1 MTTHSDFLIGRIA
14 LERGMLSVDQLAECL
29 ADQKF
34 SPSSGSLGTIML
46 RKGLIRQR
54 DLDALLEEQK
64 KRLAEALDLSDPK
77 LEDALLGR
85 LLIKQGLVKEAQLY
99 ECLRAG
105 AELGE
110 RGEKAPRL
118 GELLVRKGYLTT
130 DAVDRI
136 LPPMNRKDR
145 FLCPKCGTQFSS
157 LGGDDSRFP
166 ACKQCGAILEKR
178 ERTGRPGETTE
189 TIRVDLP
196 EDAAKV
202 AKDPTRQF
210 GGGKYLLVQEVGH
223 GGMGVVWKAWQTD
236 LKRYVAVKILIG
248 TMWTDVEL
256 KRFYREAQ
264 LAASLSHPNIAS
276 IYELGAHEGKHY
288 MVMEFVEGDSV
299 AKLMTPVASKA
310 GTQRLIKQLP
320 ARKAIEIIR
329 DAALAVD
336 YAHTKKIIHRDLK
349 PHNIMVQKADGRVF
363 VMDFGLAKPIRKEDS
378 ITLSDAI
385 VGTPQYM
392 SPEQARGDT
401 VDQRTDVFSLGS
413 VLYHVLTSKPPFDG
427 HSPGEIMMS
436 VFADDPPPMRK
447 LNPRIHADV
456 ETICLKALDKDR
468 DRRYETARSF
478 ADDLGRYLEGEP
490 ITARPLSTRERAWK
504 EIRRHPLHLA
514 MAMAAVAAVVL
525 ISILLL
531 VQHVQ
536 TQMKIEDFARE
547 AHDAFSAGRYD
558 QAKAFWDKVLTLS
571 PEDPVALE
579 EWRRADEKTEDP
591 VRMLREQRE
600 LQRRVIKANH
610 SEAEALIKAGKYQRA
625 LGLTLQILAFDPND
639 PEALRRKGFCEVALE
654 AEETKMEASIAEKDA
669 KLVEQ
674 RRKEDE
680 LKLQRLARI
689 NAFPDYHRASQLV
702 EDAAR
707 MRLQDEA
714 GSGFT
719 IAEVQEKYQ
728 EARRA
733 LTLAI
738 EKDKTYAEA
747 LYFRGRVRHRLGEY
761 DFAELDFKEAWDYS
775 SDSIPVALA
784 AATSQLAIY
793 TLYRHTIPE
802 VLDAKSRDAALAR
815 MEAWAQKAE
824 KTPKAQSAFEHWSAR
839 TLIEFKEG
847 RYPASKQSLSYVKH
861 EGRAN
866 YFYYFANAAISVEL
880 GDWRAAHQ
888 DLTKALDLEPTALE
902 ARCLRA
908 VVRSH
913 TEDFTNALTDAKKAV
928 EIAPARSPFTWL
940 VYVLRAHIYHE
951 LHENDAAAVDL
962 EKAGALEKTQASS
975 IRVLK
980 NRWRPTGSGK

>member
-14 LERGMLSVDQLAECL
+14 LERGLLSVDQLAECL
-29 ADQKF
+29 NDQKAA
-34 SPSSGSLGTIML
+34 SGGSLGTIML
-46 RKGLIRQR
+46 RKGLIKQR
-54 DLDALLEEQK
+54 DLDVLLEEQK
-64 KRLAEALDLSDPK
+64 RRLADALDLSDPK

-99 ECLRAG
+99 ECLRAS

-110 RGEKAPRL
+110 KGEKAPRL

-130 DAVDRI
+130 DAVDRV
-136 LPPMNRKDR
+136 LPSVKKDR
-145 FLCPKCGTQFSS
+145 YHCPRCGTHFSS
-157 LGGDDSRFP
+157 LGGDDGRFP
-166 ACKQCGAILEKR
+166 ICKQCGAILERR
-178 ERTGRPGETTE
+178 ERTGKMGETTE
-189 TIRVDLP
+189 TMRVDLP
-196 EDAAKV
+196 EDAAKA
-202 AKDPTRQF
+202 AKDPSRHF
-210 GGGKYLLVQEVGH
+210 AGGKYLLVQEVGH

-236 LKRYVAVKILIG
+236 LKRYVAVKVLLG

-288 MVMEFVEGDSV
+288 MVMEFVEGDSL
-299 AKLMTPVASKA
+299 ARLLAPVMNKS
-310 GTQRLIKQLP
+310 GTQRAIKPLTP
-320 ARKAIEIIR
+320 RRAIQILR

-336 YAHTKKIIHRDLK
+336 YAHSKKIIHRDLK

-392 SPEQARGDT
+392 SPEQARGDA
-401 VDQRTDVFSLGS
+401 VDRRTDVFSLGA
-413 VLYHVLTSKPPFDG
+413 VLYHVLTGSPPFDG

-436 VFADDPPPMRK
+436 VLADDPAPMLK

-468 DRRYETARSF
+468 NRRYDSAKSF

-504 EIRRHPLHLA
+504 EIRRRPLHLA
-514 MAMAAVAAVVL
+514 SGLAFLGALAL
-525 ISILLL
+525 ISVIFA
-531 VQHVQ
+531 VQHFQ
-536 TQMKIEDFARE
+536 TQAKIEEFARE
-547 AHDAFSAGRYD
+547 AHDAFAAGRYD
-558 QAKAFWDKVLTLS
+558 QARTWWDKVLTLN
-571 PEDPVALE
+571 PEDPVALD
-579 EWRRADEKTEDP
+579 EWRRADEKADDP
-591 VRMLREQRE
+591 VRMLREERE
-600 LQRRVIKANH
+600 LQKRIIKANH
-610 SEAEALIKAGKYQRA
+610 QEAEALLKAGKYRRA

-639 PEALRRKGFCEVALE
+639 PEALRRQKFCEVQL
-654 AEETKMEASIAEKDA
+654 AEEEQKIDDTIKEKDA
-669 KLVEQ
+669 KLIEQ
-674 RRKEDE
+674 REKENE
-680 LKLQRLARI
+680 LKRQRLARI

-714 GSGFT
+714 GTGFT
-719 IAEVQEKYQ
+719 IADVHEKYQ
-728 EARRA
+728 EAKKA
-733 LTLAI
+733 LTLAL

-747 LYFRGRVRHRLGEY
+747 LYFRGRVRHRLGEF

-793 TLYRHTIPE
+793 VLHEYAPAE
-802 VLDAKSRDAALAR
+802 VRDLKARDGALAR

-824 KTPKAQSAFEHWSAR
+824 RTPKVQIAFEHWSAR
-839 TLIEFKEG
+839 TLLEFKE
-847 RYPASKQSLSYVKH
+847 RRFTAAAEFLSYVKH

-866 YFYYFANAAISVEL
+866 YFYHFMNACIHVEL
-880 GDWRAAHQ
+880 GDWRAANQ
-888 DLTKALDLEPTALE
+888 DLTSALELEPTALE
-902 ARCLRA
+902 SRYLRA
-908 VVRSH
+908 IVRSR
-913 TEDFTNALTDAKKAV
+913 TEDFTNALNDAKKAV

-940 VYVLRAHIYHE
+940 VYVLSGQVHQE
-951 LHENDAAAVDL
+951 LHETEAAVNDL
-962 EKAGALEKTQASS
+962 KKAGELAGPMAGPVNTL
-975 IRVLK
+975 R
-980 NRWRPTGSGK
+980 NRWVRAPRAEK

>member
-14 LERGMLSVDQLAECL
+14 LERGMVSVDQLAECL
-29 ADQKF
+29 NDQKT
-34 SPSSGSLGTIML
+34 SAGGTLGTIML
-46 RKGLIRQR
+46 RKGLIKQR
-54 DLDALLEEQK
+54 DLDSLLEEQK

-99 ECLRAG
+99 ECLRAS

-110 RGEKAPRL
+110 KGEKAPRL

-136 LPPMNRKDR
+136 FPPAPKKDR
-145 FLCPKCGTQFSS
+145 YLCPKCGTQFSS

-166 ACKQCGAILEKR
+166 TCKQCGAILERR

-189 TIRVDLP
+189 TMRVDLP

-202 AKDPTRQF
+202 AKDPARQF
-210 GGGKYLLVQEVGH
+210 AGGKYLLVQEVGH

-236 LKRYVAVKILIG
+236 LKRYVAVKVLIG

-299 AKLMTPVASKA
+299 ARLMVPVANKQ
-310 GTQRLIKQLP
+310 GTQRAIKLLP
-320 ARKAIEIIR
+320 ARKAIEVIR

-401 VDQRTDVFSLGS
+401 VDRRTDVFSLGA
-413 VLYHVLTSKPPFDG
+413 VLYHVLTNRPPFDG

-436 VFADDPPPMRK
+436 VLADDPAPMRK

-468 DRRYETARSF
+468 DRRYATAKEL

-490 ITARPLSTRERAWK
+490 ISARPLSTHEKAWK
-504 EIRRHPLHLA
+504 EIRRKPLHLA
-514 MAMAAVAAVVL
+514 VAMAAVAAVAL
-525 ISILLL
+525 TSILLG
-531 VQHVQ
+531 VQYLQ
-536 TQMKIEDFARE
+536 KQAKIEDFARE
-547 AHDAFSAGRYD
+547 AHDAYAAGRYD
-558 QAKAFWDKVLTLS
+558 QAKTWWDKVLTLN

-579 EWRRADEKTEDP
+579 EWRRADEKAEDP
-591 VRMLREQRE
+591 VRLLREQRE
-600 LQRRVIKANH
+600 LQRRLIKANH
-610 SEAEALIKAGKYQRA
+610 QEAEMFVKAGKYQRA
-625 LGLTLQILAFDPND
+625 LGVTLQILALDPND
-639 PEALRRKGFCEVALE
+639 PEAQKRKQYCETQL
-654 AEETKMEASIAEKDA
+654 AEEELKIESSLAEKDQ
-669 KLVEQ
+669 KLLEQ
-674 RRKEDE
+674 REKENE
-680 LKLQRLARI
+680 LRRQRLARI
-689 NAFPDYHRASQLV
+689 NAFPEYHRARQLV

-714 GSGFT
+714 GTGFT
-719 IAEVQEKYQ
+719 IADVQEKYQ
-728 EARRA
+728 EAKRA
-733 LTLAI
+733 LTAAL
-738 EKDKTYAEA
+738 EKDRTYAEA
-747 LYFRGRVRHRLGEY
+747 LYFRGQVRHRLGEF
-761 DFAELDFKEAWDYS
+761 DFAEVDFKEAWDYS

-784 AATSQLAIY
+784 AAMSQLAIAV
-793 TLYRHTIPE
+793 LHQHAAVE
-802 VLDAKSRDAALAR
+802 VRDAAARDEALRR

-839 TLIEFKEG
+839 TLLEFKEG
-847 RYPASKQSLSYVKH
+847 RYPAAKQSLGYVKH

-866 YFYYFANAAISVEL
+866 YFYHFMNACIHAQL
-880 GDWRAAHQ
+880 NDWRAAQQ
-888 DLTKALDLEPTALE
+888 DLTSALELEPTALE
-902 ARCLRA
+902 ARYLRA
-908 VVRSH
+908 IVRSH
-913 TEDFTNALTDAKKAV
+913 TEDLTNALSDARRAV
-928 EIAPARSPFTWL
+928 EIAPARSPFTWV
-940 VYVLRAHIYHE
+940 VYVLRGNIHHE
-951 LHENDAAAVDL
+951 LRETEAAIADL
-962 EKAGALEKTQASS
+962 QKAGGIAGSMAGP
-975 IRVLK
+975 INVLR
-980 NRWRPTGSGK
+980 NRWIRAPRPEK

>member
-1 MTTHSDFLIGRIA
+1 MPTHSDFLIGRIA
-14 LERGMLSVDQLAECL
+14 LERGMVSVDQLAECL
-29 ADQKF
+29 NDQKGA
-34 SPSSGSLGTIML
+34 PAGSLGTIML
-46 RKGLIRQR
+46 RRGLIKQR
-54 DLDALLEEQK
+54 DLDLLLEEQK
-64 KRLAEALDLSDPK
+64 RRLAEALDLSDPK

-99 ECLRAG
+99 ECLRAS
-105 AELGE
+105 AEIGE
-110 RGEKAPRL
+110 KGEKAPRL
-118 GELLVRKGYLTT
+118 GDLLVRKGYLTT
-130 DAVDRI
+130 DAVDRV
-136 LPPMNRKDR
+136 LPPVKKDR
-145 FLCPKCGTQFSS
+145 YLCPKCGTQFSS

-166 ACKQCGAILEKR
+166 TCKQCGAILERR
-178 ERTGRPGETTE
+178 ERTGKLGETTE
-189 TIRVDLP
+189 TMRVDLP

-202 AKDPTRQF
+202 VKDQSRQF
-210 GGGKYLLVQEVGH
+210 AGGKYLLVQEVGH

-236 LKRYVAVKILIG
+236 LKRYVAVKVLIG

-299 AKLMTPVASKA
+299 ARLMTPIANKQ
-310 GTQRLIKQLP
+310 GTQRTIKQLP
-320 ARKAIEIIR
+320 PRKAIEILR

-336 YAHTKKIIHRDLK
+336 YAHSKKIIHRDLK

-401 VDQRTDVFSLGS
+401 VDRRTDVFSLGA
-413 VLYHVLTSKPPFDG
+413 VLYHVLTNRPPFDG

-436 VFADDPPPMRK
+436 VLADDPAPMRK

-468 DRRYETARSF
+468 DRRYESAKSF

-490 ITARPLSTRERAWK
+490 ITARPLSARERAWK
-504 EIRRHPLHLA
+504 ELRRRPLH
-514 MAMAAVAAVVL
+514 MALVMASLGAIVL
-525 ISILLL
+525 ISIIFA
-531 VQHVQ
+531 VQHLQ
-536 TQMKIEDFARE
+536 TRLKIEEFARE
-547 AHDAFSAGRYD
+547 AHDAFAAGRYD
-558 QAKAFWDKVLTLS
+558 QAKTWWDKVLTLA
-571 PEDPVALE
+571 PEDPVALD
-579 EWRRADEKTEDP
+579 EWRRADEKAEDP

-600 LQRRVIKANH
+600 LQRRIIKANH
-610 SEAEALIKAGKYQRA
+610 QEAEALLKAGKYQRA

-639 PEALRRKGFCEVALE
+639 PEALKRKQFCEVQL
-654 AEETKMEASIAEKDA
+654 AEEEQKIETSIAEKDA

-674 RRKEDE
+674 REKENE
-680 LKLQRLARI
+680 LKRQRLMRI
-689 NAFPDYHRASQLV
+689 NAFPDYHRARQLV

-714 GSGFT
+714 GTGFT
-719 IAEVQEKYQ
+719 IADVQEKYQ
-728 EARRA
+728 EAKKA
-733 LTLAI
+733 LTLAL

-747 LYFRGRVRHRLGEY
+747 LYFRGQVRHRLGEF

-784 AATSQLAIY
+784 AAMSQLAIY
-793 TLYRHTIPE
+793 VLHQHAPAE
-802 VLDAKSRDAALAR
+802 VRDGKSREAALAK
-815 MEAWAQKAE
+815 MEAWALKVE
-824 KTPKAQSAFEHWSAR
+824 KTNKAQSAIEHWSAR

-847 RYPASKQSLSYVKH
+847 RAPAAAQSLAYVKH

-866 YFYYFANAAISVEL
+866 YFYHFMNACIHAEM
-880 GDWRAAHQ
+880 GDWRAANQ
-888 DLTKALDLEPTALE
+888 DLTSALELEPAALE

-908 VVRSH
+908 VVRSR
-913 TEDFTNALTDAKKAV
+913 TEDFTNAMSDAKKAV
-928 EIAPARSPFTWL
+928 EIAPARSPITWL
-940 VYVLRAHIYHE
+940 AYVLRAQIHHE
-951 LHENDAAAVDL
+951 LHETEAAVADL
-962 EKAGALEKTQASS
+962 AKAGSLAGSMAGSVNIL
-975 IRVLK
+975 R
-980 NRWRPTGSGK
+980 NRWIRAPRPEK

>member
-1 MTTHSDFLIGRIA
+1 VTTHNDFLIGRIA
-14 LERGMLSVDQLAECL
+14 LERGLLSVDQLAECL
-29 ADQKF
+29 SDQKT
-34 SPSSGSLGTIML
+34 SSGGSLGTIML
-46 RKGLIRQR
+46 RKGLIKQR
-54 DLDALLEEQK
+54 DLDVLLEEQK
-64 KRLAEALDLSDPK
+64 RRLSEALDLSDPK

-99 ECLRAG
+99 ECLRAS

-130 DAVDRI
+130 DAVDRV
-136 LPPMNRKDR
+136 LPAMKKDR
-145 FLCPKCGTQFSS
+145 YHCPKCGTHFSS
-157 LGGDDSRFP
+157 LGGDEARFP
-166 ACKQCGAILEKR
+166 TCKQCGAILEKR
-178 ERTGRPGETTE
+178 ERHGKPGETTE
-189 TIRVDLP
+189 TIRIDLP

-202 AKDPTRQF
+202 AKDPARQF
-210 GGGKYLLVQEVGH
+210 GGGKYILVQEVGH

-288 MVMEFVEGDSV
+288 MVMEFVEGESV
-299 AKLMTPVASKA
+299 ARLMAPVMNKQ
-310 GTQRLIKQLP
+310 GTQRAIKLLP
-320 ARKAIEIIR
+320 PRKAIEILR
-329 DAALAVD
+329 DAANAVD
-336 YAHTKKIIHRDLK
+336 FAHSKKIIHRDLK

-401 VDQRTDVFSLGS
+401 VDRRTDVFSLGA
-413 VLYHVLTSKPPFDG
+413 VLYHVLTNRPPFDG

-436 VFADDPPPMRK
+436 VLADDPTPLRK
-447 LNPRIHADV
+447 LNPRLHTDV

-468 DRRYETARSF
+468 DRRYETAKAF
-478 ADDLGRYLEGEP
+478 AEDLTRYLEGEP
-490 ITARPLSTRERAWK
+490 ISARPLATHERAWK
-504 EIRRHPLHLA
+504 EMRRRPLHMALA
-514 MAMAAVAAVVL
+514 MAFLGALLL
-525 ISILLL
+525 ISIILTA
-531 VQHVQ
+531 QHFQ
-536 TQMKIEDFARE
+536 TRAKMKDFARE
-547 AHDAFSAGRYD
+547 AHDAFAAGKYD
-558 QAKAFWDKVLTLS
+558 QAKTWWDKVLTLD
-571 PEDPVALE
+571 PEDPVALD
-579 EWRRADEKTEDP
+579 EWRRADEKAEDP

-600 LQRRVIKANH
+600 LQRRIIKANH
-610 SEAEALIKAGKYQRA
+610 QEAEVLIRAGKYQRA

-639 PEALRRKGFCEVALE
+639 PEALKRKQFCEEAL
-654 AEETKMEASIAEKDA
+654 AQEELKIEKSIEEKDA
-669 KLVEQ
+669 KLTEQ
-674 RRKEDE
+674 RAKEDE
-680 LKLQRLARI
+680 LRRQRLARI

-714 GSGFT
+714 GTGFT
-719 IAEVQEKYQ
+719 IADVHEKYQ
-728 EARRA
+728 EAKRA

-747 LYFRGRVRHRLGEY
+747 LYFRGRVRHRLGEF

-784 AATSQLAIY
+784 ASTSQLAIA
-793 TLYRHTIPE
+793 
-802 VLDAKSRDAALAR
+802 VLHQYAPADVRDQKSRAAALAR
-815 MEAWAQKAE
+815 VEAWAQKAE
-824 KTPKAQSAFEHWSAR
+824 KSNKVQSAFEHWSAR
-839 TLIEFKEG
+839 TLLEFRDGKT
-847 RYPASKQSLSYVKH
+847 PAAAQSLSYVKH

-866 YFYYFANAAISVEL
+866 YFYHFMNACIHAEM

-888 DLTKALDLEPTALE
+888 DLSSALELEPTALE
-902 ARCLRA
+902 ARYLRA
-908 VVRSH
+908 IVRMR
-913 TEDFTNALTDAKKAV
+913 TEDLTNAMNDAKKAV
-928 EIAPARSPFTWL
+928 EIAPARSPYTWL
-940 VYVLRAHIYHE
+940 VYVLRAQIYHE
-951 LHENDAAAVDL
+951 LHEAEAATADL
-962 EKAGALEKTQASS
+962 EKAGALAGSMAGLVNT
-975 IRVLK
+975 LK
-980 NRWRPTGSGK
+980 NRWLRAPRPEK

>member
-1 MTTHSDFLIGRIA
+1 MTTHNDFLIGRIA

-29 ADQKF
+29 SDQKA
-34 SPSSGSLGTIML
+34 SPSGSLGTIML
-46 RKGLIRQR
+46 RKGLIKQR

-64 KRLAEALDLSDPK
+64 RRLAEALDLSDPK

-99 ECLRAG
+99 ECLRAS

-110 RGEKAPRL
+110 KGEKAPRL

-136 LPPMNRKDR
+136 LPSVKKDR

-157 LGGDDSRFP
+157 LGGDESRFP
-166 ACKQCGAILEKR
+166 TCKQCGAILEKR

-196 EDAAKV
+196 DDAARI

-210 GGGKYLLVQEVGH
+210 AGGKYLLVQEVGH

-236 LKRYVAVKILIG
+236 LKRYVAVKVLLG

-288 MVMEFVEGDSV
+288 MVMEFVEGDSL
-299 AKLMTPVASKA
+299 ARLMNPVSNKQ
-310 GTQRLIKQLP
+310 GTQRTIKQLP
-320 ARKAIEIIR
+320 PRKAIEILR

-336 YAHTKKIIHRDLK
+336 YAHSKKIIHRDLK

-401 VDQRTDVFSLGS
+401 VDRRTDVFSLGA
-413 VLYHVLTSKPPFDG
+413 VLYHVLTNRPPFDG

-436 VFADDPPPMRK
+436 VLADDPAPMRK

-468 DRRYETARSF
+468 DRRYETARSL
-478 ADDLGRYLEGEP
+478 AEDLGRYLDGEP
-490 ITARPLSTRERAWK
+490 ITARPLSRQERAWK
-504 EIRRHPLHLA
+504 ELRRRPLHLA
-514 MAMAAVAAVVL
+514 LVMACAGALAL
-525 ISILLL
+525 ISILLA
-531 VQHVQ
+531 VQHFQ
-536 TQMKIEDFARE
+536 TRAKIEEFARE
-547 AHDAFSAGRYD
+547 AHDAFAAGRYD
-558 QAKAFWDKVLTLS
+558 QAKTWWDKVLTLA
-571 PEDPVALE
+571 PEDPVALD
-579 EWRRADEKTEDP
+579 EWRRADEKAEDP
-591 VRMLREQRE
+591 VRMLREQRD
-600 LQRRVIKANH
+600 LQRRIIKSNH
-610 SEAEALIKAGKYQRA
+610 QEADALVRAGKYQRA
-625 LGLTLQILAFDPND
+625 LNLTLQILFIDPND
-639 PEALRRKGFCEVALE
+639 PEAIKRQKFCELQL
-654 AEETKMEASIAEKDA
+654 AEEEQKIESTMAEKDA

-674 RRKEDE
+674 REKENE
-680 LKLQRLARI
+680 LKRQRLARI
-689 NAFPDYHRASQLV
+689 NAFPDYHRARQLV

-714 GSGFT
+714 GTGFT
-719 IAEVQEKYQ
+719 IADVQEKYQ
-728 EARRA
+728 EAKKA
-733 LTLAI
+733 LTLAL
-738 EKDKTYAEA
+738 EKDRTYAEA
-747 LYFRGRVRHRLGEY
+747 LYFRGQVRHRLGEF

-784 AATSQLAIY
+784 AALSQLAIVE
-793 TLYRHTIPE
+793 LHGHAPPE
-802 VLDAKSRDAALAR
+802 VRDSKSRDEALR
-815 MEAWAQKAE
+815 KMEAWAQKAE
-824 KTPKAQSAFEHWSAR
+824 KTSRAQSAFEHWSAR
-839 TLIEFKEG
+839 TLLEFKEG
-847 RYPASKQSLSYVKH
+847 RYPAARQSLGYVKH

-866 YFYYFANAAISVEL
+866 YFYHFVNACINAET
-880 GDWRAAHQ
+880 GDWRAATQ
-888 DLTKALDLEPTALE
+888 DLTSALELEPTALE

-913 TEDFTNALTDAKKAV
+913 TEDFTNALSDAKKAA

-940 VYVLRAHIYHE
+940 VYVLRGQIHHE
-951 LHENDAAAVDL
+951 LHEGEAASADL
-962 EKAGALEKTQASS
+962 EKAGSLAGSMAGAVNQ
-975 IRVLK
+975 LK
-980 NRWRPTGSGK
+980 SRWNRPPNNK

>member
-14 LERGMLSVDQLAECL
+14 LERGLVSVDQLAECL
-29 ADQKF
+29 SDQKT
-34 SPSSGSLGTIML
+34 SAGGTLGSIML
-46 RKGLIRQR
+46 RKGLIKQR
-54 DLDALLEEQK
+54 DLDVLLDEQK

-99 ECLRAG
+99 ECLRAS

-110 RGEKAPRL
+110 KGEKPPRL

-136 LPPMNRKDR
+136 LLPVKKDR
-145 FLCPKCGTQFSS
+145 FQCPRCGTQFTS
-157 LGGDDSRFP
+157 LGGDDTRFP
-166 ACKQCGAILEKR
+166 TCKQCGAVLEKR
-178 ERTGRPGETTE
+178 ERQGKQGETTE

-196 EDAAKV
+196 EDAARV

-210 GGGKYLLVQEVGH
+210 AGGKYLLVQEVGH

-236 LKRYVAVKILIG
+236 LKRYVAVKVLIG

-288 MVMEFVEGDSV
+288 MVMEFVEGDSL
-299 AKLMTPVASKA
+299 ARLMTPIMNKS
-310 GTQRLIKQLP
+310 GTQRAMKQLP
-320 ARKAIEIIR
+320 ARKAIEILR
-329 DAALAVD
+329 DSALAVD

-401 VDQRTDVFSLGS
+401 VDRRTDVFSLGA

-436 VFADDPPPMRK
+436 VLADDPPPMRK

-468 DRRYETARSF
+468 DRRYASAKEL

-504 EIRRHPLHLA
+504 ELRRRPLHLA
-514 MAMAAVAAVVL
+514 LAMAFVGALVL
-525 ISILLL
+525 ISILLG
-531 VQHVQ
+531 VQHFQ
-536 TQMKIEDFARE
+536 TRMKIEEFARE
-547 AHDAFSAGRYD
+547 AHDAFAAGRYD
-558 QAKAFWDKVLTLS
+558 QAKTWWDKVLTLA
-571 PEDPVALE
+571 PEDPVALD
-579 EWRRADEKTEDP
+579 EWRRADEKAEDP

-600 LQRRVIKANH
+600 LQRRIIKANH
-610 SEAEALIKAGKYQRA
+610 AEAEAALKAGKYQRA
-625 LGLTLQILAFDPND
+625 LGLSLQILAFDPND
-639 PEALRRKGFCEVALE
+639 PDALKRKGYCEVQLQEEEQKLE
-654 AEETKMEASIAEKDA
+654 TSIAEKDA

-674 RRKEDE
+674 REKENE
-680 LKLQRLARI
+680 LKRQRLARI
-689 NAFPDYHRASQLV
+689 NAFPDYHRARQLV

-707 MRLQDEA
+707 MRLQDESGA
-714 GSGFT
+714 GFT
-719 IAEVQEKYQ
+719 IADVQEKYQ
-728 EARRA
+728 EAKKA
-733 LTLAI
+733 LTLAL
-738 EKDKTYAEA
+738 EKDRTYAEA
-747 LYFRGRVRHRLGEY
+747 LYFRAQVRHRLGEF

-775 SDSIPVALA
+775 SDSVPVALA

-793 TLYRHTIPE
+793 VLHQHAPLE
-802 VLDAKSRDAALAR
+802 VRDLVGRQAALTR

-824 KTPKAQSAFEHWSAR
+824 RTPKPQSAFEHWSAR
-839 TLIEFKEG
+839 TILEFKEG
-847 RYPASKQSLSYVKH
+847 RYPAALQSLSYVKH

-866 YFYYFANAAISVEL
+866 YFYHFMNACIHSEL
-880 GDWRAAHQ
+880 GDWRAANQ
-888 DLTKALDLEPTALE
+888 DLSQALELEPTALE
-902 ARCLRA
+902 ARYLRA
-908 VVRSH
+908 IVRSH
-913 TEDFTNALTDAKKAV
+913 TEDFTNALQDAKKSV
-928 EIAPARSPFTWL
+928 EIAPARSPVTWL
-940 VYVLRAHIYHE
+940 VYVLRGQIHHE
-951 LHENDAAAVDL
+951 LRETEASIADL
-962 EKAGALEKTQASS
+962 LKAGALAGDRASS
-975 IRVLK
+975 VNALIAR
-980 NRWRPTGSGK
+980 RRTARPDK